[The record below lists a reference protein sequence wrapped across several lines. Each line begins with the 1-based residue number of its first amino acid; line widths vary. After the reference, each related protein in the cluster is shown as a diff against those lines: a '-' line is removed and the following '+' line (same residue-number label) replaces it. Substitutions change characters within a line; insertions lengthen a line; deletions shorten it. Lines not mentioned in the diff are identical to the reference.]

1 MEYVS
6 KKVIA
11 QKMSVV
17 LNMVFV
23 QKEKLSVE
31 KTTKQILLMII
42 VDLII

>member
-42 VDLII
+42 ADLII

>member
-23 QKEKLSVE
+23 QKEQLSVE

-42 VDLII
+42 ADLII

>member
-11 QKMSVV
+11 LKMSVV

-42 VDLII
+42 ADLII